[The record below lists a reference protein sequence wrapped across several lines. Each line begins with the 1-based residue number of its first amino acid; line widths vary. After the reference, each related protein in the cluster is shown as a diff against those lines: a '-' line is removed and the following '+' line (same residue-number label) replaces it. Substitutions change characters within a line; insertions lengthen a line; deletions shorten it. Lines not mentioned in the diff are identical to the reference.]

1 MDEADFHTFSL
12 LSLIM
17 ADIVANIVVFYF
29 NIFLPFF
36 FCISFPTHCCVF
48 LKCISSFF
56 LLYFFSHTLLC
67 AFANVRTIKQKILT
81 GSRASDSPTEIPAD
95 IRLYPFYLFILLSFY
110 LLFVLSFY
118 WASDSLNRNRAL
130 PNQTSINK
138 SENWTK
144 GGEKNK
150 LMRRWQHQKAL
161 VSEGT
166 RYNESCQ
173 KRKSIKTET
182 FGPTS

>member
-17 ADIVANIVVFYF
+17 ADIVANKNSINCNYGQGQAWHFF
-29 NIFLPFF
+29 KMFF
-36 FCISFPTHCCVF
+36 FVF
-48 LKCISSFF
+48 FF
-56 LLYFFSHTLLC
+56 LYFFSHTLLC

-118 WASDSLNRNRAL
+118 WASDSLDRNRAL

-138 SENWTK
+138 SEWIGQRGVKRMT
-144 GGEKNK
+144 KNK

-161 VSEGT
+161 VSEGK